1 MSTNAYVP
9 LGGGIDLVTPPAQL
23 APGACLSAVNYD
35 CPVTGGYRRIEGY
48 TQIGPEVPGTGP
60 MLGVVSFGSY
70 ELAVRQQV
78 DIPAEEESGDPAE
91 WAALYVLEGEGESEA
106 WRFMAEVHLGRH
118 EWAEGNVTGTEGGR
132 RLYGVGGGKPFAL
145 ALPAAEAA
153 DYASITALVTAMESH
168 FADGVTFANAT
179 DVLTLKDAKGRN
191 ITGAT
196 VLGRDGAALLSPVD
210 VTGDGTATTEMA
222 IDLAGIDPNTIER
235 VTFTVGNLPQMSMM
249 VPDKTLA
256 HTELTAAPSGALYIE
271 LFKNHLFLGFAE
283 GSIQHSELGKPAEW
297 DASTG
302 GAGEIAVGQTL
313 TGLVLGRGGVLHVLC
328 RDTIQTLYGS
338 STADWR
344 LEVTVPTSGARPYSG
359 QSLMQPYFIAE
370 RGIGSLEATNAY
382 GDFRPMQPGYQ
393 VEPIFLQERLFTRVK
408 ASAISK
414 QRAQYRVWFDNGTGV
429 YMSPTGITT
438 VRFPAQVEVAHSGE
452 RDSGAEVL
460 LFGDDQGNVYRLDNN
475 ATSFNG
481 APIESFLTL
490 AYNTLKSPSI
500 RKRFRRVFWDV
511 RSGSNANISILTDF
525 DYGRVETATPRREFI
540 QFLLGGGLWDIDN
553 WGQFNWSSPSL
564 GQEPMNVSGTG
575 TAINFAIYSN
585 SDSDPHEIL
594 GYDIHFEQR
603 RHRRG

>member
-1 MSTNAYVP
+1 MTQSAYIP
-9 LGGGIDLVTPPAQL
+9 LGGGIDLVTPPAL
-23 APGACLSAVNYD
+23 LTPGKCLSAVNYD
-35 CPVTGGYRRIEGY
+35 CPITGGYRRIEGY

-60 MLGVVSFGSY
+60 MLGVVSFATF

-78 DIPAEEESGDPAE
+78 DIPAVGVGDPTE
-91 WAALYVLEGEGESEA
+91 WAAMFVREGDGESET
-106 WRFMAEVHLGRH
+106 WRFVSEVNLGRH
-118 EWAEGNVTGTEGGR
+118 EWTEGNVLGTEGGR
-132 RLYGVGGGKPFAL
+132 RLYGVGGGKPFTL
-145 ALPAAEAA
+145 ALPATEVA
-153 DYASITALVTAMESH
+153 DYASITALITAMESY

-179 DVLTLKDAKGRN
+179 DVLTLKDPKGRS
-191 ITGAT
+191 ITGAA
-196 VLGRDGAALLSPVD
+196 VIGRDGTTLLSLAD
-210 VTGDGTATTEMA
+210 VAGNGSTTTEMA
-222 IDLAGIDPNTIER
+222 IDLAGIGPNTIER
-235 VTFTVGNLPQMSMM
+235 VTFTVGSLPEMSMI
-249 VPDKTLA
+249 VPDKALA
-256 HTELTAAPSGALYIE
+256 YAEIANAPSGAVVID
-271 LFKNHLFLGFAE
+271 LFKNHLFLGFTA
-283 GSIQHSELGKPAEW
+283 GSLQHSSTGEPDDW

-302 GAGEIAVGQTL
+302 SAGEIGVGQTL

-328 RDTIQTLYGS
+328 RDSIQTLYGTS
-338 STADWR
+338 SADWR
-344 LEVTVPTSGARPYSG
+344 LDVTVPTSGARPYSG
-359 QSLMQPYFIAE
+359 QSLMMPYFIAE
-370 RGIGSLEATNAY
+370 RGISSLEATDAY

-414 QRAQYRVWFDNGTGV
+414 QRAQYRVWFDNGTGI

-452 RDSGAEVL
+452 RDTGAEVL

-481 APIESFLTL
+481 APIEAFLTL
-490 AYNTLKSPSI
+490 AYNTLKSPSV

-511 RSGSNANISILTDF
+511 RSGSDANISILPDF

-553 WGQFNWSSPSL
+553 WNQFSWSTPSL

-575 TAINFAIYSN
+575 TAINFAIYSS
-585 SDSDPHEIL
+585 SDSEPHEIL

-603 RHRRG
+603 RRRRG